1 MARKH
6 KVFFITLGCIV
17 VIALGLTTRAY
28 LKNSASEFEDHTL
41 YSELLDE
48 HRKFFIR
55 LPANYDPS
63 KTYPLI
69 IKMDGNFNLSRW
81 HNTLTIYAEQGIV
94 EESILVALP
103 NQFWTD
109 TRNRDLVPPYARKEV
124 SIGARPAFEND
135 PAIFGRADVFLS
147 FIEKELLPYL
157 EANYSLN
164 DNRILTGFS
173 AGGSFVLYT
182 LSTKPTLFDGYFAFS
197 PAAWYDDSVVV
208 NEFAKSLSALNQSE
222 IFLYLSLGA
231 DENPIITGSFK
242 GLLAALEQNKEH
254 TITWKFSYS
263 EGAGHNENPYVS
275 VPKALHEYYQFRGAT
290 FSD

>member
-1 MARKH
+1 MAFKY
-6 KVFFITLGCIV
+6 KVLLITVLSTLA
-17 VIALGLTTRAY
+17 IALSLTTRAY
-28 LKNSASEFEDHTL
+28 LKNYTSEFEEHTL
-41 YSELLDE
+41 YSSFLDE
-48 HRKFFIR
+48 NRKLFIR
-55 LPANYDPS
+55 LPTNYDAT
-63 KTYPLI
+63 KAYPLI
-69 IKMDGNFNLSRW
+69 IKTDGNFNLNRW

-124 SIGARPAFEND
+124 NIEARPAFEND
-135 PAIFGRADVFLS
+135 PAIFGRANVFLS
-147 FIEKELLPYL
+147 FIEKELLPFL

-182 LSTKPTLFDGYFAFS
+182 LSTKPALFDGYFAFS

-208 NEFAKSLSALNQSE
+208 NEFANSLPALNQGDN
-222 IFLYLSLGA
+222 FLYLSLGA

-275 VPKALHEYYQFRGAT
+275 VPKALHEYYQFRDAT